1 MTDFVTVQ
9 RTDTFDTWRAQT
21 NVLGTNVGAM
31 SGLSGAFSGHNSNL
45 VTAMNYLQTSAGVSA
60 GGIEQQTA
68 SSSQTVFTLTTLSY
82 SVGTGSLKVYIDGIR
97 QFPGTYTETNSTTVT
112 FSAGLSAASVAAF
125 EVAGLQ
131 PMEFNAN
138 ALSGATLA
146 SSVVTSS
153 LTTVGTIGTGVW
165 QGSVVAGQYG
175 GTGVA
180 NTGKTITLGGNLTT
194 SGAFATTLTITAATN
209 VTLPTSGT
217 LATTGQQFYI
227 GTTAIAINQGSGTVT
242 LPNAALT
249 NSSVTIGST
258 AVSLGST
265 VTAFS
270 GLTTLRM
277 SGQLTSTLATGT
289 APFVVAS
296 TTNVANLNA
305 SSLKGATFA
314 SPGAIGSG
322 TPGTGRFTTL
332 TATATAA
339 ASGTF
344 TTLTAT
350 GTSTIEGYTTRI
362 ISTATTATAGTTYV
376 AKASLAFTL
385 PASPAAGD
393 VVGFVN
399 ASATTTC
406 TINPGSNYIMGV
418 SGTMTVDSLNANF
431 NLQYSGNST
440 APGWVFI

>member
-45 VTAMNYLQTSAGVSA
+45 VTAMNYLQTSTGVSA

-194 SGAFATTLTITAATN
+194 SGAFATTLKITAATN

-217 LATTGQQFYI
+217 LATTGQRFYI

-277 SGQLTSTLATGT
+277 SGQLTSILATGT

-314 SPGAIGSG
+314 APGAIGSA
-322 TPGTGRFTTL
+322 TPATGRFTTL
-332 TATATAA
+332 TAT

>member
-31 SGLSGAFSGHNSNL
+31 SGLSGVFSGHNSNL
-45 VTAMNYLQTSAGVSA
+45 VTAMNYLQTSTGVSA

-217 LATTGQQFYI
+217 LATTGQRFYI

-314 SPGAIGSG
+314 SPGAIGSATPASG
-322 TPGTGRFTTL
+322 TFTTL
-332 TATATAA
+332 TAT

-440 APGWVFI
+440 SPGWVFI

>member
-217 LATTGQQFYI
+217 LATTGQRFYI

-322 TPGTGRFTTL
+322 TPASGRFTTL
-332 TATATAA
+332 TATAA
-339 ASGTF
+339 GTF
-344 TTLTAT
+344 TALTAT
-350 GTSTIEGYTTRI
+350 GASTIEGYTTRI

-431 NLQYSGNST
+431 NLQYSGNRT

>member
-314 SPGAIGSG
+314 APGAIGSA
-322 TPGTGRFTTL
+322 TPASGRFTTL
-332 TATATAA
+332 TAT

-431 NLQYSGNST
+431 NLQYSGNKT

>member
-217 LATTGQQFYI
+217 LATTGQRFYI

-332 TATATAA
+332 TATA
-339 ASGTF
+339 SGTF

-431 NLQYSGNST
+431 NLQYSGNRT

>member
-332 TATATAA
+332 TATA
-339 ASGTF
+339 SGTF

>member
-45 VTAMNYLQTSAGVSA
+45 VTAMNYLQTSTGVSA

-194 SGAFATTLTITAATN
+194 SGAFATTLKITAATN

-217 LATTGQQFYI
+217 LATTGQRFYI

-249 NSSVTIGST
+249 NSSVRIGST

-332 TATATAA
+332 TAT

-431 NLQYSGNST
+431 NLQYSGNRT

>member
-45 VTAMNYLQTSAGVSA
+45 VTAMNYLQTSTGVSA

-217 LATTGQQFYI
+217 LATTGQRFYI

-314 SPGAIGSG
+314 SPGAIGSV
-322 TPGTGRFTTL
+322 TPATGRFTTL
-332 TATATAA
+332 TAT

-431 NLQYSGNST
+431 NLQYSGNRT

>member
-31 SGLSGAFSGHNSNL
+31 SELSGAFSGHNSNL
-45 VTAMNYLQTSAGVSA
+45 VTAMNYLQTSTGVSA

-227 GTTAIAINQGSGTVT
+227 GTTAIAINQGSGTVA

-249 NSSVTIGST
+249 NSSVRIGST

-314 SPGAIGSG
+314 APGAIGSATPASG
-322 TPGTGRFTTL
+322 TFTTL
-332 TATATAA
+332 TAT

-431 NLQYSGNST
+431 NLQYSGNRT

>member
-45 VTAMNYLQTSAGVSA
+45 VTAMNYLQTSTGVSA

-322 TPGTGRFTTL
+322 TPASGRFTTL
-332 TATATAA
+332 TATAA
-339 ASGTF
+339 GTF
-344 TTLTAT
+344 TALTAT
-350 GTSTIEGYTTRI
+350 GASTIEGYTTRI
-362 ISTATTATAGTTYV
+362 ISTTTTATAGTTYV
-376 AKASLAFTL
+376 ATASLAFTL